1 MIYDTYY
8 HVKHIKFYWKIN
20 AAQSDLYVNHNM
32 GLLANRL
39 YERFSDPLEKFIWHI
54 TANRIESFLGGDLYL

>member
-1 MIYDTYY
+1 
-8 HVKHIKFYWKIN
+8 
-20 AAQSDLYVNHNM
+20 M

-54 TANRIESFLGGDLYL
+54 TANRVESFLGGDLYL